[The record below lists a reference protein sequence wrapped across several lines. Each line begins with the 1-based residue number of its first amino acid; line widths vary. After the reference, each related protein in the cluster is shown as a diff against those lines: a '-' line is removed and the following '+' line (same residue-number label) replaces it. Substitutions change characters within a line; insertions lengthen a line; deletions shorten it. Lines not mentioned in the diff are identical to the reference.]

1 MIAVSSSLL
10 VPSKPARESPNAA
23 VLKWYNHIS
32 NHLHPITCL
41 CSRLEAT
48 QVHLWVLLPTLKGKW
63 FILESKMVGAVLKL
77 VSSLPPYPPPPGIY
91 TWILKRG
98 NNFHMPLQR
107 ASQTEC
113 AVVTVCQATHDL
125 QEWSLTLNKF
135 AVSEMPVR
143 SYPSGRWK
151 QEKENHFV
159 RLLLTPLLLVGQSFT
174 KSPLCAECGGCTGLR
189 YRRSMPGACSLQ
201 PVFLSW
207 MLVLLNWKVCQFSN
221 LKNVFRQLNHLFL
234 SINLWGT

>member
-23 VLKWYNHIS
+23 VLKWYNHIC

-63 FILESKMVGAVLKL
+63 FILEAKMVGAVLKL

-125 QEWSLTLNKF
+125 QEWSLLTNLQSQRCLWGVIQVVDGNRRKKITLSGSF
-135 AVSEMPVR
+135 SLLFCLLASHLLSLHSVPSVEVVPALGTGGVRQEHAV
-143 SYPSGRWK
+143 
-151 QEKENHFV
+151 
-159 RLLLTPLLLVGQSFT
+159 
-174 KSPLCAECGGCTGLR
+174 
-189 YRRSMPGACSLQ
+189 CSL
-201 PVFLSW
+201 
-207 MLVLLNWKVCQFSN
+207 CFS
-221 LKNVFRQLNHLFL
+221 VEC
-234 SINLWGT
+234 